1 MELNIDV
8 NNRVKNII
16 DKLVY
21 DFISSKWSSKI
32 EQERNVREHTIQIVK
47 IFEEIQDATIESEKT
62 HDNYEKTIIKLNEQ
76 IEELKN
82 IINVN
87 HNNQLDNDKNY
98 IGSVMYSV
106 NKQFLD
112 K

>member
-16 DKLVY
+16 DKAIN
-21 DFISSKWSSKI
+21 DFNTKWSSQTEK
-32 EQERNVREHTIQIVK
+32 ERGVREHTISVVK
-47 IFEEIQDATIESEKT
+47 IFEEIQDATIESEKA
-62 HDNYEKTIIKLNEQ
+62 HDNYEKTINKLNEK

-106 NKQFLD
+106 NKQILE

>member
-8 NNRVKNII
+8 NNRVKTII
-16 DKLVY
+16 DKAIN
-21 DFISSKWSSKI
+21 DFNTKWSSQK
-32 EQERNVREHTIQIVK
+32 EKERGIREHTISVVK
-47 IFEEIQDATIESEKT
+47 IFEEIQDATIESEKS
-62 HDNYEKTIIKLNEQ
+62 HDNYEKTISKLNEQ
-76 IEELKN
+76 IDELKN

-98 IGSVMYSV
+98 IGSVMYSM

>member
-8 NNRVKNII
+8 NNRVKSII
-16 DKLVY
+16 DEAIN
-21 DFISSKWSSKI
+21 DFNTKWKSNTEK
-32 EQERNVREHTIQIVK
+32 ERGVREHTIKIVK
-47 IFEEIQDATIESEKT
+47 IFEKIQDATEEAEKS
-62 HDNYEKTIIKLNEQ
+62 HDNYEKTISKLNEQ

-98 IGSVMYSV
+98 IGSVMHSL
-106 NKQFLD
+106 NKQILD